1 MVLLSNILHDWDEPE
16 CLELTARYLAKLP
29 VGGLML
35 IHDVFLNAMDG
46 PLPIALYSTALFSVT
61 EGKANSAEEYHA
73 MLREAGLSAD
83 GAVENTLVHCGFLT
97 GIKPS

>member
-1 MVLLSNILHDWDEPE
+1 MPRVD
-16 CLELTARYLAKLP
+16 RYSAKLP
-29 VGGLML
+29 VVGRML

-83 GAVENTLVHCGFLT
+83 GAVVNTLVHCGFLT